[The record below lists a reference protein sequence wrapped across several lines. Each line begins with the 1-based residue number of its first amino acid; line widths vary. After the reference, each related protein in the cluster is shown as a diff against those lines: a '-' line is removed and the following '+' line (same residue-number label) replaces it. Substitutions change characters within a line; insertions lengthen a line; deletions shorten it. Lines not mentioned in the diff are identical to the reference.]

1 MSATGA
7 RGRIAERSRLGSAG
21 STGLAREVVS
31 KHAGWLIGAAW
42 TLGVGL
48 SFAWN
53 VSQIRRLT
61 EDQALVEAR
70 STLQKD
76 IVYRKWATAHG
87 GVYVPVTDQTPPSPF
102 LSHIPERDLT
112 TPSGRRLTL
121 VNPAYM
127 TRQVQELGRDLYG
140 SRGHITSLRP
150 IREEN
155 APDAWERLGL
165 VAFESGT
172 PEVGS
177 LESVGGEA
185 VFRFMRPLVTE
196 AGCLKCHA
204 HQGYEAGDVR
214 GGVSVSVPMAPYRA
228 IERVSVRS
236 ALLANGAIWGLGLVG
251 VAVGARLMRNRRRE
265 LAEAEHVL
273 RESESRYRSLFE
285 NMEQGL
291 AYCRMLFVDGRPDDF
306 VYLAVND
313 SFEMLTGLAN
323 VEGKLVSEVIPG
335 IRDSDPELLER
346 YGRVAATGQPERFEI
361 FLETLGIWFSISA
374 YSPQRD
380 HFVAIF
386 DVVTERKRTEESLR
400 ASEER
405 FRLLNAELERRV
417 EERTAQLENTSR
429 ELASFSYSVSHDLR
443 TPLRAID
450 GFSARVLTRYGEQL
464 DDEGRRALSV
474 VRTNA
479 QRMGELIDG
488 LIAFS
493 QIGRSGLLHSRVD
506 MGSLAKS
513 AFLQVAGSP
522 AVGGRVEFTV
532 GSLPDAWGDGPLLRQ
547 VWVNLLSNAV
557 KFSAGRERP
566 VIEVEGTVE
575 GESVVYRVRDNG
587 VGFDMQHA
595 GQLFKVFHRLHGSGD
610 FVGQGV
616 GLAIAGRIVDRL
628 GGRAW
633 AEGSVGQGAT
643 FSFELPRPPNG
654 NPGAG

>member
-1 MSATGA
+1 MPPTDA
-7 RGRIAERSRLGSAG
+7 RGRIGERSRPDSAG
-21 STGLAREVVS
+21 SPALAREVVS

-76 IVYRKWATAHG
+76 IVYRKWATSHG

-121 VNPAYM
+121 VNPAWM
-127 TRQVQELGRDLYG
+127 TRQVQELGRELYG

-150 IREEN
+150 IREGN
-155 APDAWERLGL
+155 APDGWERQAL

-172 PEVGS
+172 REVGS
-177 LESVGGEA
+177 LEGVGGEA
-185 VFRFMRPLVTE
+185 VLRFMRPLVTE
-196 AGCLKCHA
+196 KGCLKCHA
-204 HQGYEAGDVR
+204 NQGYREGDIR

-251 VAVGARLMRNRRRE
+251 VAGGARLMRNRRRE
-265 LAEAEHVL
+265 LEEAEQVL

-285 NMEQGL
+285 SMEQGL
-291 AYCRMLFVDGRPDDF
+291 AFCRMLFVDGRPDDF

-313 SFEMLTGLAN
+313 SFERLTGLAN
-323 VEGKLVSEVIPG
+323 VEGKPVSEVIPG
-335 IRDSDPELLER
+335 IRESDPELLER
-346 YGRVAATGQPERFEI
+346 YGRVAATGRPERFEI
-361 FLETLGIWFSISA
+361 FLETLGMWFSISA
-374 YSPQRD
+374 YSPERD
-380 HFVAIF
+380 HFVAVF
-386 DVVTERKRTEESLR
+386 DVVTERKRTEEGLR

-417 EERTAQLENTSR
+417 EERTAQLETTSR
-429 ELASFSYSVSHDLR
+429 ELASFSYSISHDLR

-450 GFSARVLTRYGEQL
+450 GFSARVLTRYGERL

-493 QIGRSGLLHSRVD
+493 QIGRSSLLHSRVG
-506 MGSLAKS
+506 MRSLAES

-522 AVGGRVEFTV
+522 AAGGRVEFTV

-566 VIEVEGTVE
+566 VIAVDGTVE

-595 GQLFKVFHRLHGSGD
+595 GQLFKVFHRLHGTSG
-610 FVGQGV
+610 FEGSGV
-616 GLAIAGRIVDRL
+616 GLAIAGRIVERL

-654 NPGAG
+654 DPGTG